1 MKLNQVKETCF
12 FSYHLNINVIFWK
25 NRKMNFRVIKNT
37 IATKF
42 LLRQLKKSNVQEKG
56 FS

>member
-37 IATKF
+37 IATNF

-56 FS
+56 SS